1 MNSYIDEY
9 NNLVDKKCKEQMK
22 VKKDKSIN
30 DLLSGKTKYNK
41 EFNAY
46 VAIEPITKKQFII
59 NIKNAYKY
67 LGQSIPKDVELE
79 DIYAKVFNTFSMDE
93 FIQFMDIVQFGGH
106 STLNDAYR
114 AFLDELRIKEN
125 VSSDLVEVDSDL
137 VLASNSL
144 FEEIES
150 EIGSIPPTQPSSL
163 MPSRIASP
171 PPELTPELAPY
182 TKAEISELEKR
193 ETSASG
199 VLSEGLVSR
208 RGRPFEVELPQEIM
222 EELNP
227 ARNIFSRMSMPS
239 YEPSA

>member
-67 LGQSIPKDVELE
+67 LGQSVPKEVELE

-93 FIQFMDIVQFGGH
+93 FMQFMDIVQFGGH
-106 STLNDAYR
+106 TTLNDAYR
-114 AFLDELRIKEN
+114 AFLDELRINEN
-125 VSSDLVEVDSDL
+125 VSYDLVEV
-137 VLASNSL
+137 
-144 FEEIES
+144 ES
-150 EIGSIPPTQPSSL
+150 EIGSIPPTQPASL
-163 MPSRIASP
+163 LPSRIASP
-171 PPELTPELAPY
+171 PPALIPELAPS
-182 TKAEISELEKR
+182 TQAEIAELEKR

-227 ARNIFSRMSMPS
+227 ARNIFSSMSMPS

>member
-9 NNLVDKKCKEQMK
+9 NNLVEKKCKEQIK
-22 VKKDKSIN
+22 VKKNKSIN
-30 DLLSGKTKYNK
+30 DMLSGKTKYNK

-46 VAIEPITKKQFII
+46 VAVEPITKKQFII

-67 LGQSIPKDVELE
+67 LGQSVPKEVELE

-93 FIQFMDIVQFGGH
+93 FMQFMDIVQFGGH
-106 STLNDAYR
+106 TTLNDAYR
-114 AFLDELRIKEN
+114 AFLDELRINEN
-125 VSSDLVEVDSDL
+125 VSYDLVEV
-137 VLASNSL
+137 
-144 FEEIES
+144 ES
-150 EIGSIPPTQPSSL
+150 EIGSIPPTQPASL
-163 MPSRIASP
+163 LPSRIASP
-171 PPELTPELAPY
+171 PPALIPELAPS
-182 TKAEISELEKR
+182 TQAEIAELEKR

-227 ARNIFSRMSMPS
+227 ARNIFSSMSMPS

>member
-67 LGQSIPKDVELE
+67 LGQSIPKEVELE

-93 FIQFMDIVQFGGH
+93 FMQFMDIVQFGGH
-106 STLNDAYR
+106 TTLNDAYR

-125 VSSDLVEVDSDL
+125 VNVDENEQSDL

-150 EIGSIPPTQPSSL
+150 EIGSIPPTQAASL
-163 MPSRIASP
+163 LPSRVASP
-171 PPELTPELAPY
+171 PPELAPY
-182 TKAEISELEKR
+182 TQSEIAELEKR

-208 RGRPFEVELPQEIM
+208 RGRPFEVELPQEIL

-227 ARNIFSRMSMPS
+227 AGSIFSRMSMPS

>member
-67 LGQSIPKDVELE
+67 LGQSVPKEVELE

-93 FIQFMDIVQFGGH
+93 FMQFMNIVQFGGH
-106 STLNDAYR
+106 ATLNDAYR
-114 AFLDELRIKEN
+114 AFLDELRINEN
-125 VSSDLVEVDSDL
+125 VNVDENEQSDL
-137 VLASNSL
+137 VLASNTL
-144 FEEIES
+144 FEEIE
-150 EIGSIPPTQPSSL
+150 IDRSIPPTQPASL
-163 MPSRIASP
+163 LPSRIASP
-171 PPELTPELAPY
+171 PPALTPELAPS
-182 TKAEISELEKR
+182 TQAEIAELEKR

-199 VLSEGLVSR
+199 IFSEGLVSR

-227 ARNIFSRMSMPS
+227 ARNIFSSMSMPS

>member
-46 VAIEPITKKQFII
+46 VAIEPISKKQFII

-93 FIQFMDIVQFGGH
+93 FMQFMNIVQFGGH
-106 STLNDAYR
+106 ATLNDAYR
-114 AFLDELRIKEN
+114 SFLDELRINEN
-125 VSSDLVEVDSDL
+125 VSSDLVEV
-137 VLASNSL
+137 
-144 FEEIES
+144 ES

>member
-67 LGQSIPKDVELE
+67 LGQSVPKEVELE

-93 FIQFMDIVQFGGH
+93 FMQFMDIVQFGGH
-106 STLNDAYR
+106 TTLNDAYR
-114 AFLDELRIKEN
+114 AFLDELRINEN
-125 VSSDLVEVDSDL
+125 VNVDENEQSDL
-137 VLASNSL
+137 VLASNTL
-144 FEEIES
+144 FEEIE
-150 EIGSIPPTQPSSL
+150 IDRSIPPTQPASL
-163 MPSRIASP
+163 LPSRIASP
-171 PPELTPELAPY
+171 PPALTPELAPS
-182 TKAEISELEKR
+182 TQAEIAELEKR

-199 VLSEGLVSR
+199 IFSEGLVSR

-227 ARNIFSRMSMPS
+227 ARNIFSSMSMPS

>member
-67 LGQSIPKDVELE
+67 LGQSVPKEVELE

-93 FIQFMDIVQFGGH
+93 FMQFMDIVQFGGH
-106 STLNDAYR
+106 TTLNDAYR

-125 VSSDLVEVDSDL
+125 VNVDENEQSDL
-137 VLASNSL
+137 VLASNTL
-144 FEEIES
+144 FEEIE
-150 EIGSIPPTQPSSL
+150 IDRSIPPTQPASL
-163 MPSRIASP
+163 LPSRIASP
-171 PPELTPELAPY
+171 PPALIPELVPS
-182 TKAEISELEKR
+182 TQAEIAELEKR

-208 RGRPFEVELPQEIM
+208 RGRPFEVELPQEIL

-227 ARNIFSRMSMPS
+227 AGSIFSRMSMPS

>member
-9 NNLVDKKCKEQMK
+9 NNLVDKKCKEQIK
-22 VKKDKSIN
+22 VKKNKSIN
-30 DLLSGKTKYNK
+30 DMLSGKTKYNK

-46 VAIEPITKKQFII
+46 VAVEPITKKQFII

-67 LGQSIPKDVELE
+67 LGQSVPKEVELE

-93 FIQFMDIVQFGGH
+93 FMQFMDIVQFGGH
-106 STLNDAYR
+106 TTLNDAYR

-125 VSSDLVEVDSDL
+125 VNVDENEQSDL
-137 VLASNSL
+137 VLASNTL
-144 FEEIES
+144 FEEIE
-150 EIGSIPPTQPSSL
+150 IDRSIPPTQPASL
-163 MPSRIASP
+163 LPSRIASP
-171 PPELTPELAPY
+171 PPALIPELAPS
-182 TKAEISELEKR
+182 TQAEIAELEKR

-208 RGRPFEVELPQEIM
+208 RGRPFEVELPQEIL

-227 ARNIFSRMSMPS
+227 AGSIFSRMSMPS

>member
-67 LGQSIPKDVELE
+67 LGQSVPKEVELE

-93 FIQFMDIVQFGGH
+93 FMQFMDIVQFGGH
-106 STLNDAYR
+106 TTLNNAYR
-114 AFLDELRIKEN
+114 AFLDELRINEN
-125 VSSDLVEVDSDL
+125 VNVDENEQSDL
-137 VLASNSL
+137 VLASNTL
-144 FEEIES
+144 FEEIE
-150 EIGSIPPTQPSSL
+150 IDRSIPPTQAASL
-163 MPSRIASP
+163 LPSRVASP
-171 PPELTPELAPY
+171 PPELAPELAPF
-182 TKAEISELEKR
+182 TQTEIAELEKR

-199 VLSEGLVSR
+199 IFSEGLVSR

-227 ARNIFSRMSMPS
+227 ARNIFSSMSMPS

>member
-9 NNLVDKKCKEQMK
+9 NDLVDKKCKEQMK
-22 VKKDKSIN
+22 IKKDKSIN
-30 DLLSGKTKYNK
+30 NMLSGKTKYNK

-67 LGQSIPKDVELE
+67 LGQSIPKEVELE

-93 FIQFMDIVQFGGH
+93 FMEFMNIVQYGGH
-106 STLNDAYR
+106 ATLNDAYR
-114 AFLDELRIKEN
+114 AFLDELRINQNVNVDEN
-125 VSSDLVEVDSDL
+125 EQSDL
-137 VLASNSL
+137 VLASNNL
-144 FEEIES
+144 FEEIE
-150 EIGSIPPTQPSSL
+150 IDRSIPPTQPASL
-163 MPSRIASP
+163 LPSRIASP
-171 PPELTPELAPY
+171 PPALTPELAPS
-182 TKAEISELEKR
+182 TQAEIAELEKR

-199 VLSEGLVSR
+199 IFSEGLVSR

-227 ARNIFSRMSMPS
+227 ARNIFSSMSMPS

>member
-67 LGQSIPKDVELE
+67 LGQSVPKEVELE

-93 FIQFMDIVQFGGH
+93 FMQFMDIVQFGGH
-106 STLNDAYR
+106 TTLNDAYR
-114 AFLDELRIKEN
+114 AFLDELRINEN
-125 VSSDLVEVDSDL
+125 VSYDLVEV
-137 VLASNSL
+137 
-144 FEEIES
+144 ES
-150 EIGSIPPTQPSSL
+150 EIGSIPPTQPASL
-163 MPSRIASP
+163 LPSRIASP
-171 PPELTPELAPY
+171 PPALTPELAPS
-182 TKAEISELEKR
+182 TQAEIAELEKR

-208 RGRPFEVELPQEIM
+208 RGRPFEVELPQEILQ
-222 EELNP
+222 ELNP
-227 ARNIFSRMSMPS
+227 AGSIFSRMSMPS

>member
-9 NNLVDKKCKEQMK
+9 NNLVDKKCKEQIK
-22 VKKDKSIN
+22 VKKNKSIN
-30 DLLSGKTKYNK
+30 DMLSGKTKYNK

-46 VAIEPITKKQFII
+46 VAVEPITKKQFII

-67 LGQSIPKDVELE
+67 LGQSVPKEVELE

-93 FIQFMDIVQFGGH
+93 FMQFMDIVQFGGH
-106 STLNDAYR
+106 TTLNDAYR
-114 AFLDELRIKEN
+114 AFLDELRINEN
-125 VSSDLVEVDSDL
+125 VSYDLVEV
-137 VLASNSL
+137 
-144 FEEIES
+144 ES
-150 EIGSIPPTQPSSL
+150 EIGSIPPTQPASL
-163 MPSRIASP
+163 LPSRIASP
-171 PPELTPELAPY
+171 PPALTPELAPS
-182 TKAEISELEKR
+182 TQAEIAELEKR

-227 ARNIFSRMSMPS
+227 ARNIFSSMSMPS

>member
-67 LGQSIPKDVELE
+67 LGQSVPKEVELE

-93 FIQFMDIVQFGGH
+93 FMQFMDIVQFGGH
-106 STLNDAYR
+106 TTLNDAYR
-114 AFLDELRIKEN
+114 AFLDELRINEN
-125 VSSDLVEVDSDL
+125 VSYDLVEV
-137 VLASNSL
+137 
-144 FEEIES
+144 ES
-150 EIGSIPPTQPSSL
+150 EIGSIPPTQPASL
-163 MPSRIASP
+163 LPSRIASP
-171 PPELTPELAPY
+171 PPALTPELAPS
-182 TKAEISELEKR
+182 TQAEIAELEKR

-227 ARNIFSRMSMPS
+227 ARNIFSSMSMPS

>member
-9 NNLVDKKCKEQMK
+9 NNLVDKKCKEQIK

-30 DLLSGKTKYNK
+30 DMISGKTKYNK

-67 LGQSIPKDVELE
+67 LGQSVPKEVQLE

-93 FIQFMDIVQFGGH
+93 FMQFMDIVQFGGH
-106 STLNDAYR
+106 TTLNDAYR
-114 AFLDELRIKEN
+114 AFLDELRINEN
-125 VSSDLVEVDSDL
+125 VNVDENEQSDL
-137 VLASNSL
+137 VLASNTL

-150 EIGSIPPTQPSSL
+150 EIGSIPSTQPSSL
-163 MPSRIASP
+163 LPSRVASP
-171 PPELTPELAPY
+171 PPELAPELAPF
-182 TKAEISELEKR
+182 TQARLAELEKR

-199 VLSEGLVSR
+199 IFSEGLVSR

-227 ARNIFSRMSMPS
+227 AARIFSSMSMPS

>member
-67 LGQSIPKDVELE
+67 LGQSVPKEVELE

-93 FIQFMDIVQFGGH
+93 FMQFMDIVQFGGH
-106 STLNDAYR
+106 TTLNDAYR
-114 AFLDELRIKEN
+114 AFLDELRINEN
-125 VSSDLVEVDSDL
+125 VSYDLVEV
-137 VLASNSL
+137 
-144 FEEIES
+144 ES
-150 EIGSIPPTQPSSL
+150 EIGSIPPTQPASL
-163 MPSRIASP
+163 LPSRIASP
-171 PPELTPELAPY
+171 PPALTPELAPS
-182 TKAEISELEKR
+182 TQAEIAELEKR

-199 VLSEGLVSR
+199 IFSEGLVSR

-227 ARNIFSRMSMPS
+227 ARNIFSSMSMPS

>member
-67 LGQSIPKDVELE
+67 LGQSIPKEVELE

-93 FIQFMDIVQFGGH
+93 FMEFMNIVQYGGH
-106 STLNDAYR
+106 ATLNDAYR
-114 AFLDELRIKEN
+114 AFLDELRINQNVNVDEN
-125 VSSDLVEVDSDL
+125 EQSDL
-137 VLASNSL
+137 VLASNNL
-144 FEEIES
+144 FEEIE
-150 EIGSIPPTQPSSL
+150 IDRSIPPTQPASL
-163 MPSRIASP
+163 LPSRIASP
-171 PPELTPELAPY
+171 PPALTPELAPS
-182 TKAEISELEKR
+182 TQAEIAELEKR

-199 VLSEGLVSR
+199 IFSEGLVSR

-227 ARNIFSRMSMPS
+227 ARNIFSSMSMPS